1 MGFSALQL
9 AHDNQKFKIQK
20 RNGEHTNT
28 IINIHA
34 SKIFCTVFD
43 VAPINQLSVVNL
55 SPSSDGQSSKASA
68 DRFNA
73 ALLPA
78 EGPSFVTLSMA
89 LAWASVIEPF
99 PAVTLSHT
107 EKTLSAGASEKVQL
121 N

>member
-9 AHDNQKFKIQK
+9 AHDNQKFKKEMVNTLIQLS
-20 RNGEHTNT
+20 
-28 IINIHA
+28 IYIHA

-89 LAWASVIEPF
+89 LACASVIEPF

-107 EKTLSAGASEKVQL
+107 EKTLSAGASDKVQL
-121 N
+121 S